1 MGNEI
6 IPDVDF
12 GALEGDEDAPAF
24 NESPTAIST
33 NARKV
38 VEGKAWLDAAA
49 AEAGEVDPDAHQA
62 GDGVTGAGEDDP
74 VDSPNRRTT
83 PRPAKK
89 AAAKAPA
96 AKAPAKKAPAKKAP
110 AKKAPAKK

>member
-12 GALEGDEDAPAF
+12 GALEGDEDAPAL

-49 AEAGEVDPDAHQA
+49 AEAGEVDPDAHQL

-83 PRPAKK
+83 PPPAKK
-89 AAAKAPA
+89 AS
-96 AKAPAKKAPAKKAP
+96 AKKAPAKKAP
-110 AKKAPAKK
+110 AKKAAAKK